1 MNEQVPPLQR
11 CIDGDDV
18 KSLSDSDLLAVILG
32 TGSRNTD
39 VFQISMMILR
49 QSGGLHGLRTSGI
62 REIAM
67 NRGIGLRKAVR
78 IHAAFELGRRVLS
91 NPIER
96 KVIGSPAAVWHL
108 LLPEIACLEN
118 EHFWV
123 IILNNK
129 NQILKKTVISVG
141 TVSEAIVH
149 PREVFRDA
157 IREGGSSIIIAHNH
171 PSGSTVPS
179 NEDIDTSRRILEA
192 GRIVGIHLLDHVI
205 LTNSSYQSMKE
216 GGYL

>member
-1 MNEQVPPLQR
+1 MNEQIPPLQR
-11 CIDGDDV
+11 CIGGDDV
-18 KSLSDSDLLAVILG
+18 RSLSDSELLAVILG
-32 TGSRNTD
+32 TGSRDTD
-39 VFQISMMILR
+39 VFQLSLKVLR
-49 QSGGLHGLRTSGI
+49 QSGGLPGLRSSGI

-78 IHAAFELGRRVLS
+78 IHAAFELGRRVIS
-91 NPIER
+91 NPSVRNMIS
-96 KVIGSPAAVWHL
+96 SPAAVWHL

-118 EHFWV
+118 ENFWV
-123 IILNNK
+123 IVLNNK

-192 GRIVGIHLLDHVI
+192 GRIVGIHLLDHII